1 MKKRENDEI
10 YITLGKGYNGELPVS
25 VYMGEKNNQENVN
38 NFFKLLHN
46 NRKYREEFL
55 SNFLRCSIAD
65 EDEMP
70 EDKTVY
76 RNDDNSVYV
85 DRKNKKVEFIFIPD
99 EPKIWAD
106 DKSKLNIEPKINSNQ
121 LEFNFN

>member
-1 MKKRENDEI
+1 MEKRENDEI

-55 SNFLRCSIAD
+55 SNFLRCSVVD
-65 EDEMP
+65 EDEMS

-76 RNDDNSVYV
+76 LNDDKSAYV
-85 DRKNKKVEFIFIPD
+85 DRKNKRVKFIFSPD
-99 EPKIWAD
+99 DPKVWANNEPEI
-106 DKSKLNIEPKINSNQ
+106 NPKQ
-121 LEFNFN
+121 LKFNFK

>member
-1 MKKRENDEI
+1 MDKRENDEI

-25 VYMGEKNNQENVN
+25 IYMGEQNNQENVN

-65 EDEMP
+65 EDEMSD
-70 EDKTVY
+70 DKTVY
-76 RNDDNSVYV
+76 LNNDKTAYV
-85 DRKNKKVEFIFIPD
+85 DRKNKRVKFIFISDDP
-99 EPKIWAD
+99 EIWAN
-106 DKSKLNIEPKINSNQ
+106 DKSKLNIEPEINSKQ
-121 LEFNFN
+121 LEFNFK

>member
-1 MKKRENDEI
+1 MAKRENDEI
-10 YITLGKGYNGELPVS
+10 YVTLGKGYNGELPVS
-25 VYMGEKNNQENVN
+25 IYMGEKNNQENVN

-65 EDEMP
+65 EDEMS

-76 RNDDNSVYV
+76 LN
-85 DRKNKKVEFIFIPD
+85 
-99 EPKIWAD
+99 D
-106 DKSKLNIEPKINSNQ
+106 DKSAYVDKKNKRVKFIFVPDDPKVWAIEKSNHSWSNEIPKQ
-121 LEFNFN
+121 TQKGV